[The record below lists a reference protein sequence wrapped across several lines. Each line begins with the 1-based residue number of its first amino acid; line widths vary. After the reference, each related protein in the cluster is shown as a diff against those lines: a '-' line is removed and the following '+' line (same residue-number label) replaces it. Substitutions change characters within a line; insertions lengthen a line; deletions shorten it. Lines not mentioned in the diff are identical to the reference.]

1 MSQEQHHSDQP
12 HSDQPHSDQ
21 PQPEQPQPEQP
32 QPEKLDQRHR
42 VAIAIL
48 HQNGKFLLQLRDDI
62 PGIFYPGHW
71 GLFGGH
77 LEPGE
82 SPDAAIQRELLEEI
96 GYAPTVLSQFAL
108 YEDTHVVRHVYQGE
122 LGVDL
127 NQLVLNEGWDM
138 ALATVEE
145 ISRGDR
151 YSLQAKQSKP
161 LGKPHQR
168 ILLDFI
174 ETRFH

>member
-1 MSQEQHHSDQP
+1 MSQDQHPSNQHPSNQR
-12 HSDQPHSDQ
+12 H
-21 PQPEQPQPEQP
+21 
-32 QPEKLDQRHR
+32 LDQRHR

-71 GLFGGH
+71 ALFGGH
-77 LEPGE
+77 IEPGE

-96 GYAPTVLSQFAL
+96 GYAPTVSQFAL
-108 YEDTHVVRHVYQGE
+108 YEDAQVVRYVYQGE
-122 LGVDL
+122 LDIDL
-127 NQLVLNEGWDM
+127 SQLVLSEGWDM
-138 ALATVEE
+138 ALATAEE
-145 ISRGDR
+145 IGRGDR
-151 YSLQAKQSKP
+151 YSPQAKQSKP

-174 ETRFH
+174 ERNG

>member
-1 MSQEQHHSDQP
+1 MLEMSQEQHHPDQHHP
-12 HSDQPHSDQ
+12 DQLDQ
-21 PQPEQPQPEQP
+21 HQ
-32 QPEKLDQRHR
+32 LDQRHR

-71 GLFGGH
+71 ALFGGH
-77 LEPGE
+77 IEPGE

-108 YEDTHVVRHVYQGE
+108 YEDAQVVRYVYQGE
-122 LGVDL
+122 LAVDIG
-127 NQLVLNEGWDM
+127 QLVLSEGWDM
-138 ALATVEE
+138 ALATAEE
-145 ISRGDR
+145 IGRGDR
-151 YSLQAKQSKP
+151 YSPQAKQSRP

-174 ETRFH
+174 ERHS